1 MPVNAVLIGM
11 TPHRSKQGSRGKTM
25 LSPEMKQLIVS
36 HTAGMVGT
44 VDDAGKPAVSP
55 KATFF
60 IVDDATIAYGDIR
73 SPGTR
78 RNIAKRPAVEV
89 NFIDVVYRKAV
100 RVTGT
105 ATFIAKSDADVTLLE
120 KFSAEWPNLVSVVS
134 GFVKIK
140 IHAAKM
146 IFAGLRSRCNGRR
159 TPCGKPGQIECAL
172 VRPQTRSRPC
182 KRLRTP
188 KTQRLRLRGIQL

>member
-1 MPVNAVLIGM
+1 MPVNAVLIDM
-11 TPHRSKQGSRGKTM
+11 TLHRSKQGSRGKTM

-89 NFIDVVYRKAV
+89 IFIDVVYRKAV

-146 IFAGLRSRCNGRR
+146 IVSPAYDRGATAEELRVANLAKLNALWSDRKPDLGRVS
-159 TPCGKPGQIECAL
+159 GYE
-172 VRPQTRSRPC
+172 PQ
-182 KRLRTP
+182 KRNA
-188 KTQRLRLRGIQL
+188 

>member
-1 MPVNAVLIGM
+1 
-11 TPHRSKQGSRGKTM
+11 M

-60 IVDDATIAYGDIR
+60 IVDDETIAYGDIR

-140 IHAAKM
+140 IHAAQM
-146 IFAGLRSRCNGRR
+146 IVSPAYDRGATAEELRVANLA
-159 TPCGKPGQIECAL
+159 KLNAL
-172 VRPQTRSRPC
+172 
-182 KRLRTP
+182 
-188 KTQRLRLRGIQL
+188 

>member
-60 IVDDATIAYGDIR
+60 IVDDETIAYGDIR

-140 IHAAKM
+140 IHAAQM
-146 IFAGLRSRCNGRR
+146 IVSPAYDRGATAEELRVANLA
-159 TPCGKPGQIECAL
+159 KLNAL
-172 VRPQTRSRPC
+172 
-182 KRLRTP
+182 
-188 KTQRLRLRGIQL
+188 